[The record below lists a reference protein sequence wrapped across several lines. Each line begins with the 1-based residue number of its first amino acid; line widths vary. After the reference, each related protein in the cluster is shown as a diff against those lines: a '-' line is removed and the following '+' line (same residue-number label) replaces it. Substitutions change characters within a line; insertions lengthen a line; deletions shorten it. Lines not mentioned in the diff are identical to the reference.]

1 MDYLIIALLLTL
13 FLFVIL
19 LFFKKTGTT
28 KNGESLEFDLIKKD
42 RDELALQ
49 LARSEQE
56 VISLQEEKKNMLAL
70 LKQDNDQ
77 LRNDLTREREE
88 HIQSQKQ
95 LEKIN
100 SYFNAQT
107 EKINEQKEEIKSIKD
122 QLNKDFEL
130 IANRILQEKSD
141 RFAESNHKN
150 LFQILAPLK
159 ENLKT
164 FEAKVDKVY
173 TEETKDRNSLKGA
186 VELLIEQSKQIQDEA
201 NSLTRALKGNN
212 KKQGN
217 WGEVIL
223 ERVLERSGLLKD
235 REYRLQASF
244 TDNEGQRLQPDAII
258 DLPDEKNL
266 VIDSKVSLIAY
277 ERWINSEL
285 EEEKIEY
292 SKQHLQSV
300 KNHIIE
306 LSSKNYC
313 DIYQINSP
321 DFVLLFIP
329 IESSFSMSISLDS
342 DLFNF
347 AWDRRV
353 VIVSPSTLLATLRT
367 IAGLWK
373 QERQNRNVIEIA
385 REAGLLY
392 DKFVGF
398 TEDMDKVEKQI
409 NLLSRTHEDARKKL
423 ETGRGNI
430 ISKIEKLKT
439 LGAKTSKGLDPK
451 YLDEELI
458 DQVQ

>member
-1 MDYLIIALLLTL
+1 MDFLIIALLLIL
-13 FLFVIL
+13 FLFVAL
-19 LFFKKTGTT
+19 LFFKKTGT
-28 KNGESLEFDLIKKD
+28 KKSSESIELDLLKKD
-42 RDELALQ
+42 RDDLAIQ
-49 LARSEQE
+49 LARAEQE

-77 LRNDLTREREE
+77 LRIDLARERDE
-88 HIQSQKQ
+88 HIQAQKQ

-141 RFAESNHKN
+141 RFTESNHKS
-150 LFQILAPLK
+150 LFQILDPLK

-173 TEETKDRNSLKGA
+173 NEETKDRNSLKGA

-258 DLPDEKNL
+258 DLPDDKNL

-292 SKQHLQSV
+292 AKQHLQSV

-329 IESSFSMSISLDS
+329 IESSFSMSISLDG

-409 NLLSRTHEDARKKL
+409 NMLSRTHDDARKKL

-439 LGAKTSKGLDPK
+439 LGAKTTKGLDPK
-451 YLDEELI
+451 YLDEDLM
-458 DQVQ
+458 D

>member
-1 MDYLIIALLLTL
+1 MDYVIIILLIIL
-13 FLFVIL
+13 FLFVALI
-19 LFFKKTGTT
+19 FFRKSGHNK
-28 KNGESLEFDLIKKD
+28 EARSLEFDTMRKEKD
-42 RDELALQ
+42 QLSLQ

-56 VISLQEEKKNMLAL
+56 VIGLHQEKDNILSL
-70 LKQDNDQ
+70 LKEENTQ
-77 LRNDLTREREE
+77 LRNDLIQERKNYLEA
-88 HIQSQKQ
+88 QKD
-95 LEKIN
+95 LEKIQ

-107 EKINEQKEEIKSIKD
+107 EKINEQKKEIESVKI
-122 QLNKDFEL
+122 QMNKDFEI
-130 IANRILQEKSD
+130 IANRILQDKTD
-141 RFAESNHKN
+141 RFTESNHKN
-150 LFQILAPLK
+150 LFQILDPLK
-159 ENLKT
+159 ENLKN
-164 FEAKVDKVY
+164 FEAKVDRVY
-173 TEETKDRNSLKGA
+173 NEETKDRNSLKGA

-201 NSLTRALKGNN
+201 NNLTKALKGNT

-244 TDNEGQRLQPDAII
+244 TDADGQRLQPDAII
-258 DLPDEKNL
+258 DLPDEKHL

-277 ERWINSEL
+277 ERWINTES
-285 EEEKIEY
+285 EEEKIEHA
-292 SKQHLQSV
+292 KHHLQSV
-300 KNHIIE
+300 KNHILE
-306 LSSKNYC
+306 LSAKNYC

-329 IESSFSMSISLDS
+329 IESSFSMSISLDA

-373 QERQNRNVIEIA
+373 QERQNKNVIEIA

-398 TEDMDKVEKQI
+398 TEDMDKIEKQI
-409 NLLSRTHEDARKKL
+409 NTLSRTHEDARKKL
-423 ETGRGNI
+423 ETGRGNVM
-430 ISKIEKLKT
+430 SKIEKLKV
-439 LGAKTSKGLDPK
+439 LGAKTSKGLDKK
-451 YLDEELI
+451 YTDEE
-458 DQVQ
+458 

>member
-1 MDYLIIALLLTL
+1 MDYIIILLLIILLLFIAL
-13 FLFVIL
+13 I
-19 LFFKKTGTT
+19 FFKKSDQN
-28 KNGESLEFDLIKKD
+28 KVDSSAELNLLKKSN
-42 RDELALQ
+42 DELTIL

-56 VISLQEEKKNMLAL
+56 VISLQNEKHNILTL
-70 LKQDNDQ
+70 LKEENNQ
-77 LRNDLTREREE
+77 LRNELNEERKN
-88 HIQSQKQ
+88 HIQAQKE
-95 LEKIN
+95 LEKIQ
-100 SYFNAQT
+100 SYFHAQT
-107 EKINEQKEEIKSIKD
+107 EKINEQKKEIELVKD
-122 QLNKDFEL
+122 QMNKDFEI
-130 IANRILQEKSD
+130 IANKILQEKSD
-141 RFAESNHKN
+141 RFNESNHKS
-150 LFQILAPLK
+150 LFQILDPLK
-159 ENLKT
+159 ENLKN

-173 TEETKDRNSLKGA
+173 NEETKDRNSLKGA

-201 NSLTRALKGNN
+201 NNLTRALKGNN

-235 REYRLQASF
+235 REYRLQTSF
-244 TDNEGQRLQPDAII
+244 TNAEGQRLQPDAII
-258 DLPDEKNL
+258 DLPDEKHL

-277 ERWINSEL
+277 ERWINTES
-285 EEEKIEY
+285 EEEKSEQA
-292 SKQHLQSV
+292 KLHLQSV
-300 KNHIIE
+300 KNHILE
-306 LSSKNYC
+306 LSAKNYC
-313 DIYQINSP
+313 DIYHINSP

-329 IESSFSMSISLDS
+329 IESSFSMSISLDG

-373 QERQNRNVIEIA
+373 QERQNKNVIEIA
-385 REAGLLY
+385 SEAGLLY

-409 NLLSRTHEDARKKL
+409 NTLARTHEDARKKL
-423 ETGRGNI
+423 ETGRGNV

-451 YLDEELI
+451 YIDEDLLT
-458 DQVQ
+458 

>member
-1 MDYLIIALLLTL
+1 MDYIIIILLILLLL
-13 FLFVIL
+13 IVVIIFLKRTGQDNGSSFQELDL
-19 LFFKKTGTT
+19 L
-28 KNGESLEFDLIKKD
+28 KNEKD
-42 RDELALQ
+42 QLNMQ

-56 VISLQEEKKNMLAL
+56 VISLQNEKNTILAL
-70 LKQDNDQ
+70 LKEENNQ
-77 LRNDLTREREE
+77 LRNELIEERNN
-88 HIQSQKQ
+88 HLQAQKE
-95 LEKIN
+95 LEKSQ

-107 EKINEQKEEIKSIKD
+107 EKIDEQKREIESVKL
-122 QLNKDFEL
+122 QMNKDFEI
-130 IANRILQEKSD
+130 IANKILQEKTD
-141 RFAESNHKN
+141 RFTESNHKN
-150 LFQILAPLK
+150 LFQILDPLK
-159 ENLKT
+159 ENLKN
-164 FEAKVDKVY
+164 FEAKVDRVY
-173 TEETKDRNSLKGA
+173 NEETKDRNSLKGA

-201 NSLTRALKGNN
+201 NNLTKALKGSN

-244 TDNEGQRLQPDAII
+244 TDKEGQRLQPDAII
-258 DLPDEKNL
+258 DLPDEKHL
-266 VIDSKVSLIAY
+266 VIDSKVSLISY
-277 ERWINSEL
+277 ERWINTES
-285 EEEKIEY
+285 EEEKLEHA
-292 SKQHLQSV
+292 KQHLQSV
-300 KNHIIE
+300 KNHILE
-306 LSSKNYC
+306 LSAKNYC

-329 IESSFSMSISLDS
+329 IESSFSMSISLDG

-373 QERQNRNVIEIA
+373 QERQNKNVIEIA

-409 NLLSRTHEDARKKL
+409 NTLARTHEDARKKL
-423 ETGRGNI
+423 ETGRGNV

-439 LGAKTSKGLDPK
+439 LGAKTTKDLDPK
-451 YLDEELI
+451 YIDEDSLSS
-458 DQVQ
+458 

>member
-1 MDYLIIALLLTL
+1 MDFLIIALLLIL
-13 FLFVIL
+13 FLFVAL
-19 LFFKKTGTT
+19 LFFKGPGS
-28 KNGESLEFDLIKKD
+28 KNDNGSMELELIKKD
-42 RDELALQ
+42 RDELLIH
-49 LARSEQE
+49 LARTEQE
-56 VISLQEEKKNMLAL
+56 VISLQEEKKNMLAI

-77 LRNDLTREREE
+77 LRNDLAKERAE
-88 HIQSQKQ
+88 HIQAQKQ
-95 LEKIN
+95 LEKTN

-130 IANRILQEKSD
+130 IANRILQEKTD
-141 RFAESNHKN
+141 RFTESNHKN
-150 LFQILAPLK
+150 LFQILNPLK

-173 TEETKDRNSLKGA
+173 NEETKDRNSLKGA

-244 TDNEGQRLQPDAII
+244 TDSEGQRLQPDAII
-258 DLPDEKNL
+258 DLPDDKNL
-266 VIDSKVSLIAY
+266 IIDSKVSLIAY

-285 EEEKIEY
+285 EEEKIEHA
-292 SKQHLQSV
+292 KQHLQSV

-329 IESSFSMSISLDS
+329 IESSFSMSISLDG

-409 NLLSRTHEDARKKL
+409 NLLSRTHDDARKKL

-451 YLDEELI
+451 YLDEDLMDE
-458 DQVQ
+458 D

>member
-1 MDYLIIALLLTL
+1 MDYIIIFLL
-13 FLFVIL
+13 IL
-19 LFFKKTGTT
+19 LIVTAAFILFKKFGSQDN
-28 KNGESLEFDLIKKD
+28 KVEEEFRLN
-42 RDELALQ
+42 
-49 LARSEQE
+49 LARAEQQIIGVQHE
-56 VISLQEEKKNMLAL
+56 RDTLVNL
-70 LKQDNDQ
+70 LKEENGL
-77 LRNDLTREREE
+77 LRKELFEERANCVQAQMEV
-88 HIQSQKQ
+88 
-95 LEKIN
+95 EKLQ
-100 SYFNAQT
+100 SYFNAQS
-107 EKINEQKEEIKSIKD
+107 EKIIEQKKELELVKA
-122 QLNKDFEL
+122 QMNKDFEI
-130 IANRILQEKSD
+130 IANKILQEKSD
-141 RFAESNHKN
+141 RFTESNHKS
-150 LFQILAPLK
+150 LHQILDPLK
-159 ENLKT
+159 ENLKN

-173 TEETKDRNSLKGA
+173 GDETKDRNSLKGA

-201 NSLTRALKGNN
+201 NNLTRALKGNN

-235 REYRLQASF
+235 REYRLQTSF
-244 TDNEGQRLQPDAII
+244 TNADGQRLQPDAII
-258 DLPDEKNL
+258 DLPDEKHL

-277 ERWINSEL
+277 ERWINTES
-285 EEEKIEY
+285 EEEKREFA
-292 SKQHLQSV
+292 KQHLLSV
-300 KNHIIE
+300 KNHILD

-313 DIYQINSP
+313 DLYQINSP

-398 TEDMDKVEKQI
+398 TEDMEKVEKQI
-409 NLLSRTHEDARKKL
+409 NTLARTHEDARKKL
-423 ETGRGNI
+423 ETGRGNV

-451 YLDEELI
+451 YFDEELTV
-458 DQVQ
+458 DTN

>member
-1 MDYLIIALLLTL
+1 MDYLIILLLL
-13 FLFVIL
+13 ILSLFVVL
-19 LFFKKTGTT
+19 PFFKKSDNR
-28 KNGESLEFDLIKKD
+28 KNDENPEFDLLKRD
-42 RDELALQ
+42 RDELTIQ
-49 LARSEQE
+49 LARAKQE
-56 VISLQEEKKNMLAL
+56 VTSLQEEKKNMLTL
-70 LKQDNDQ
+70 LKQEIEQ
-77 LRNDLTREREE
+77 LRDDLAKERAE
-88 HIQSQKQ
+88 HIQAQKQ
-95 LEKIN
+95 LEKTN
-100 SYFNAQT
+100 SFYNAQT
-107 EKINEQKEEIKSIKD
+107 EKINEQKEEIKSIKE

-141 RFAESNHKN
+141 HFAESNHKN
-150 LFQILAPLK
+150 LSQILAPLK

-164 FEAKVDKVY
+164 FEEKVDKVY
-173 TEETKDRNSLKGA
+173 NEETKDRNSLKGA

-235 REYRLQASF
+235 REYRLQTSF
-244 TDNEGQRLQPDAII
+244 TDHEGQRLQPDAII
-258 DLPDEKNL
+258 DLPDDKNL
-266 VIDSKVSLIAY
+266 IIDSKVSLIAY

-285 EEEKIEY
+285 EEEKLEY
-292 SKQHLQSV
+292 AKQHLQSV

-306 LSSKNYC
+306 LASKNYC

-409 NLLSRTHEDARKKL
+409 NILSQTHDNARKKL

-430 ISKIEKLKT
+430 ISKIEKLKI
-439 LGAKTSKGLDPK
+439 LGAKTTKGLDPK
-451 YLDEELI
+451 YLDEDLM
-458 DQVQ
+458 D

>member
-1 MDYLIIALLLTL
+1 MDYLIISLLLVL
-13 FLFVIL
+13 SLFVTL
-19 LFFKKTGTT
+19 LFFKKSGSKKDHT
-28 KNGESLEFDLIKKD
+28 ELDLIKRD
-42 RDELALQ
+42 RDHLALQ

-77 LRNDLTREREE
+77 LRNDLIKEREE
-88 HIQSQKQ
+88 HLYVQKQ

-141 RFAESNHKN
+141 RFTESNHKN
-150 LFQILAPLK
+150 LFQILDPLK

-173 TEETKDRNSLKGA
+173 NEETKDRNSLKGA

-201 NSLTRALKGNN
+201 NSLTKALKGNN

-235 REYRLQASF
+235 QEYRLQASF
-244 TDNEGQRLQPDAII
+244 TDQEGQRLQPDAII

-285 EEEKIEY
+285 EEERLEY
-292 SKQHLQSV
+292 AKQHLQSV

-409 NLLSRTHEDARKKL
+409 NVLSRTHDDARKKL
-423 ETGRGNI
+423 ESGRGNI

-439 LGAKTSKGLDPK
+439 LGAKTSKVLDPK
-451 YLDEELI
+451 YLDEDLM
-458 DQVQ
+458 D

>member
-1 MDYLIIALLLTL
+1 MDYLIIALLFIL
-13 FLFVIL
+13 FLFVAL
-19 LFFKKTGTT
+19 LFFKKTGNK
-28 KNGESLEFDLIKKD
+28 KNDESIELDLIKKD
-42 RDELALQ
+42 RDDLAIQ

-77 LRNDLTREREE
+77 LRIDLARERDE
-88 HIQSQKQ
+88 HIQAQKQ
-95 LEKIN
+95 LEKVN

-130 IANRILQEKSD
+130 IANRVLQEKSD
-141 RFAESNHKN
+141 RFTESNHKN
-150 LFQILAPLK
+150 LFQILDPLK

-173 TEETKDRNSLKGA
+173 NEETKDRNSLKGA

-244 TDNEGQRLQPDAII
+244 TDSEGQRLQPDAII
-258 DLPDEKNL
+258 DLPDDKNL

-285 EEEKIEY
+285 EEEKLEY
-292 SKQHLQSV
+292 AKQHLQSV

-329 IESSFSMSISLDS
+329 IESSFSMSISLDG

-409 NLLSRTHEDARKKL
+409 NLLSRTHDDARKKL

-439 LGAKTSKGLDPK
+439 LGAKTTKGLDPK
-451 YLDEELI
+451 YLDEDLM
-458 DQVQ
+458 D

>member
-28 KNGESLEFDLIKKD
+28 KNGESVEFDLIKKD

-95 LEKIN
+95 LEKIS

-186 VELLIEQSKQIQDEA
+186 VELLIEQSKQ
-201 NSLTRALKGNN
+201 
-212 KKQGN
+212 
-217 WGEVIL
+217 
-223 ERVLERSGLLKD
+223 
-235 REYRLQASF
+235 
-244 TDNEGQRLQPDAII
+244 
-258 DLPDEKNL
+258 
-266 VIDSKVSLIAY
+266 
-277 ERWINSEL
+277 
-285 EEEKIEY
+285 
-292 SKQHLQSV
+292 
-300 KNHIIE
+300 
-306 LSSKNYC
+306 
-313 DIYQINSP
+313 
-321 DFVLLFIP
+321 
-329 IESSFSMSISLDS
+329 
-342 DLFNF
+342 
-347 AWDRRV
+347 
-353 VIVSPSTLLATLRT
+353 
-367 IAGLWK
+367 
-373 QERQNRNVIEIA
+373 
-385 REAGLLY
+385 
-392 DKFVGF
+392 
-398 TEDMDKVEKQI
+398 
-409 NLLSRTHEDARKKL
+409 
-423 ETGRGNI
+423 
-430 ISKIEKLKT
+430 
-439 LGAKTSKGLDPK
+439 
-451 YLDEELI
+451 
-458 DQVQ
+458 

>member
-1 MDYLIIALLLTL
+1 MDYLIIALLLIL
-13 FLFVIL
+13 FLFVGL
-19 LFFKKTGTT
+19 LFFKKSGT
-28 KNGESLEFDLIKKD
+28 KKSSENMEFDLIKKD
-42 RDELALQ
+42 RDNLAIQ
-49 LARSEQE
+49 LARTEQE

-77 LRNDLTREREE
+77 LRSDLARERDE
-88 HIQSQKQ
+88 HIEAQKQ

-130 IANRILQEKSD
+130 IANRILQEKTD
-141 RFAESNHKN
+141 RFTESNHKN
-150 LFQILAPLK
+150 LFQILNPLK

-173 TEETKDRNSLKGA
+173 NEETKDRNSLKGA

-244 TDNEGQRLQPDAII
+244 TDSEGQRLQPDAII
-258 DLPDEKNL
+258 DLPDDKNL
-266 VIDSKVSLIAY
+266 IIDSKVSLIAY

-285 EEEKIEY
+285 EEEKIEHA
-292 SKQHLQSV
+292 KQHLQSV

-329 IESSFSMSISLDS
+329 IESSFSMSISLDG

-409 NLLSRTHEDARKKL
+409 NLLSRTHDDARKKL
-423 ETGRGNI
+423 ESGRGNI

-451 YLDEELI
+451 YLDEDLMDEA
-458 DQVQ
+458 

>member
-1 MDYLIIALLLTL
+1 MDFLIIALLLIL
-13 FLFVIL
+13 FLFVAL
-19 LFFKKTGTT
+19 LFFKGSGS
-28 KNGESLEFDLIKKD
+28 KNDNGSMELELIKKD
-42 RDELALQ
+42 RDELLIH
-49 LARSEQE
+49 LARTEQE

-77 LRNDLTREREE
+77 LRNDLAKERAE
-88 HIQSQKQ
+88 HIQAQKQ
-95 LEKIN
+95 LEKTN

-130 IANRILQEKSD
+130 IANRILQEKTD
-141 RFAESNHKN
+141 RFTESNHKN
-150 LFQILAPLK
+150 LFQILNPLK

-173 TEETKDRNSLKGA
+173 NEETKDRNSLKGA

-244 TDNEGQRLQPDAII
+244 TDSEGQRLQPDAII
-258 DLPDEKNL
+258 DLPDDKNL
-266 VIDSKVSLIAY
+266 IIDSKVSLIAY

-285 EEEKIEY
+285 EEEKIEHA
-292 SKQHLQSV
+292 KQHLQSV

-329 IESSFSMSISLDS
+329 IESSFSMSISLDG

-409 NLLSRTHEDARKKL
+409 NLLSRTHDDARKKL

-451 YLDEELI
+451 YLDEDLM
-458 DQVQ
+458 D